1 VDFSYEVSRS
11 LKACEGAILLVDA
24 AQGVQAQTVANF
36 YLALEND
43 LEIIPVINKIDL
55 PNADPEKCLRQI
67 YDLTGLKADEVLM
80 VSAKKGTGIEELL
93 ELVVEKVPPPRGR
106 ADHPLQA
113 LIFNSVYDPYRGV
126 IVHIRVFEGELKTGD
141 KIRLFHSG
149 QEFDVAELGIFRPE
163 MEAVKELTA
172 GGAGYVIATIK
183 DPTSVRIGDTLT
195 SARIPCEEPLPG
207 FKELRPVVFSGLYP
221 INTADYEELK
231 TALTKLHLNDP
242 SFVYLPE
249 NSAALGFGFRRGFLG
264 LLHLEIIQERLQR
277 EYDLDLIMTS
287 PSVVYQVAL
296 TDGKEIS
303 LDNPVNLPD
312 RTRIREIREPFIRAY
327 IITPNEHIG
336 QIMRI
341 NQEKRGTCVATETL
355 GKKSVILTMELPLNE
370 VVLDFYDLI
379 KSVTHGYGSLDY
391 DQLGYRPSSLVKLE
405 ILLNGEVVDAF
416 SCLVHRD
423 KAAGRGRKLAE
434 KLKDVIPR
442 QQFRVAIQASADGN
456 IIARETVKPYRKDV
470 IAHLYGGDRT
480 RKDKL
485 LKKQKKGK
493 KRMKMVGQVRVP
505 QKAFLE
511 VMKID

>member
-1 VDFSYEVSRS
+1 
-11 LKACEGAILLVDA
+11 
-24 AQGVQAQTVANF
+24 
-36 YLALEND
+36 
-43 LEIIPVINKIDL
+43 
-55 PNADPEKCLRQI
+55 
-67 YDLTGLKADEVLM
+67 M
-80 VSAKKGTGIEELL
+80 
-93 ELVVEKVPPPRGR
+93 
-106 ADHPLQA
+106 
-113 LIFNSVYDPYRGV
+113 
-126 IVHIRVFEGELKTGD
+126 
-141 KIRLFHSG
+141 RL
-149 QEFDVAELGIFRPE
+149 
-163 MEAVKELTA
+163 
-172 GGAGYVIATIK
+172 
-183 DPTSVRIGDTLT
+183 
-195 SARIPCEEPLPG
+195 
-207 FKELRPVVFSGLYP
+207 
-221 INTADYEELK
+221 
-231 TALTKLHLNDP
+231 
-242 SFVYLPE
+242 
-249 NSAALGFGFRRGFLG
+249 
-264 LLHLEIIQERLQR
+264 
-277 EYDLDLIMTS
+277 
-287 PSVVYQVAL
+287 
-296 TDGKEIS
+296 
-303 LDNPVNLPD
+303 
-312 RTRIREIREPFIRAY
+312 
-327 IITPNEHIG
+327 
-336 QIMRI
+336 